1 MDWVAVVQVVGFPA
15 AVLVA
20 VGLAGW
26 RVIVWTGREVVIP
39 CRDNLL
45 SKAAAFFER
54 ENAALS
60 AMEKRLD
67 RMAIAA
73 ERQADA
79 AERQAE
85 ATTRIDQLCRSE
97 HCDLQAGIDSIL
109 RKD

>member
-54 ENAALS
+54 VDAALS

-67 RMAIAA
+67 RMAVAV
-73 ERQADA
+73 EK
-79 AERQAE
+79 QAE